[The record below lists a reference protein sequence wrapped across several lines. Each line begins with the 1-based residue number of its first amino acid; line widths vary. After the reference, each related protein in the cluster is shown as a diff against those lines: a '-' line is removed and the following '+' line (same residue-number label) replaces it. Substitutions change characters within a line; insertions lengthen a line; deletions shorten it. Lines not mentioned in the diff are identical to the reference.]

1 MVKGPFG
8 SGLLLPGGRRR
19 EGRGRSLSSLLMAE
33 SDGGDAASPSPG
45 PRDGG
50 GASPEPRPPRPQL
63 TKSRTIS
70 GSAAASILAADRVGG
85 GGGGGGVG
93 VRDSILVRRS
103 STAPLPPPPASAA
116 PRRLTVAVDDPSYA
130 APNGG
135 VLDRD
140 WCYPS
145 FLGPHASRPRPP
157 RQQQQTLTSAD
168 HRSANPTVPPRVS
181 VSQREEEKSLASV
194 VKRPALLEERRPLP
208 PPLPPPRAPRFDLS
222 PYLPLLLVLTFT
234 SSALAIWQWIKV
246 MRLQE
251 KIISCSDG
259 NAGDRKDT
267 EKVSWIDRDH
277 GSAFINSGNW
287 NLAPP
292 STIFALAVPLFLFKY
307 IDQLRRRQTNSMRT
321 RSSEEE
327 VPLKKRI
334 AYKVD
339 VFFSGHPYAKLLALL
354 LATIILIA
362 SGGIAL
368 YVVSGS
374 GFLEALWLSWTFVA
388 DSGNHA
394 DQVGLGPRIVSV
406 SISSGGMLVFATML
420 GLVSDAISEKV
431 DSWRKGKSEVIEINH
446 ILILGWSDKLG
457 SLLKQLAIA
466 NKSIGGGVVVV
477 LAERDKEE
485 MEMDIAKLEFDFMG
499 TSVICRSGSPLILA
513 DLKKVSVSKARA
525 IIVLASDENA
535 DQSDARALRVVLS
548 LTGVKEG
555 LRGHVVVEMSDLDNE
570 PLVKLVG
577 GELIETVV
585 AHDVIGRLMIQCAL
599 QPGLAQIWEDIL
611 GFENAEFYIKRWPE
625 LDGMRFGD
633 VLISFPDAVPCGVK
647 VASKAGKILMNPDDE
662 YVLREGDEVLVIAED
677 DDTYAPAPLSEVSKG
692 FLPNIPTPP
701 KYPEKILF
709 CGWRRDIHDMIM
721 VLEAFLAPGS
731 ELWMFNEVP
740 EKEREIKLTDGGLDI
755 CGLTNIKLVH
765 KEGNAVIR
773 RHLENLPLE
782 TFDSILIL
790 ADESVEDSIVH
801 SDSRSLATLLLIRDI
816 QSKRLPS
823 KELKSP
829 QRYNGFCHSS
839 WIREMQ
845 HASDKS
851 IIISEILDSRTRNL
865 VSVSKISDYVLSNEL
880 VSMALAMVA
889 EDKQIN
895 RVLEELFAE
904 EGNEMCIRSA
914 EFYLYEQEE
923 LSFFDIMVRA
933 RDREEIV
940 IGYRLANTDQA
951 IINPEHKAEIR
962 KWSLDDVFVVISKG
976 D

>member
-1 MVKGPFG
+1 MV
-8 SGLLLPGGRRR
+8 
-19 EGRGRSLSSLLMAE
+19 E
-33 SDGGDAASPSPG
+33 SDGGDAASPIPG
-45 PRDGG
+45 LRAGG
-50 GASPEPRPPRPQL
+50 GASSDPRPPRPQL

-70 GSAAASILAADRVGG
+70 GSAAASILGADRLGG
-85 GGGGGGVG
+85 GGGGGGVRA
-93 VRDSILVRRS
+93 VRESILVRRS
-103 STAPLPPPPASAA
+103 STAPLPPPPASAVGA
-116 PRRLTVAVDDPSYA
+116 SPTPRRLTVAVDDPSYA

-157 RQQQQTLTSAD
+157 RQQQTPTATGAER
-168 HRSANPTVPPRVS
+168 RSANPAVPPRVA

-194 VKRPALLEERRPLP
+194 VKRPALLEERRPQP
-208 PPLPPPRAPRFDLS
+208 PPLLPPRAPRFDLS
-222 PYLPLLLVLTFT
+222 PYLPLLLVATIT
-234 SSALAIWQWIKV
+234 SSTLAIWQWIKV
-246 MRLQE
+246 TGLQE
-251 KIISCSDG
+251 KIRSCRDG
-259 NAGDRKDT
+259 NAGDSGGPV
-267 EKVSWIDRDH
+267 KVSWIARDH

-287 NLAPP
+287 NLAPS
-292 STIFALAVPLFLFKY
+292 STIFALVVPLFLFKY
-307 IDQLRRRQTNSMRT
+307 VDQLRRRQTNSTRT

-354 LATIILIA
+354 FATIILIG

-368 YVVSGS
+368 YAVSGS

-647 VASKAGKILMNPDDE
+647 VASKSGSILMNPEDD

-677 DDTYAPAPLSEVSKG
+677 DDTYAPAPIPEVNKG

-773 RHLENLPLE
+773 RHLESLPLE

-829 QRYNGFCHSS
+829 HCYNGFCHSS

-923 LSFFDIMVRA
+923 MSFFDIMVRA
-933 RDREEIV
+933 REREEIV

-951 IINPEHKAEIR
+951 IINPEHKSEIR